1 MCICPQ
7 AITFVIHRS
16 GKNSKQI
23 IMNLLEQL
31 KTQTKVVADS
41 GDFESIKTFKPI
53 DSTTNP
59 SLIYA
64 AAQDTKYAYLIDKA
78 LAFAKSKTTYQQWQL
93 SIAMDR
99 LFVDFG
105 LEILKI
111 VPGRVSTEVDARLSF
126 DTEGMVTKARELIEL
141 YHDAGI
147 DRKRILIKVAS
158 TWEGIK
164 AAEILTKEGIHCN
177 LTLLFSMPQAIA
189 CAEAGVQLI
198 SPFVGRVLDWYKKNQ
213 PKQTF
218 TPANEP
224 GVLLVKS
231 IYNYYKK
238 FNYKTEI
245 MGASFRNSGEILE
258 LAGCDLMTIAP
269 KFLTE
274 LENTEGVLKQKLHA
288 DEARESKGS
297 KIELDEKK
305 FRWLLNEDAMASEKL
320 AEGIRKFTGDIV
332 KLENLILK
340 KKEE

>member
-1 MCICPQ
+1 
-7 AITFVIHRS
+7 
-16 GKNSKQI
+16 
-23 IMNLLEQL
+23 MNLLEQL
-31 KTQTKVVADS
+31 KKQSKIVADS
-41 GDFESIKTFKPI
+41 GDFESIKTFKPL
-53 DSTTNP
+53 DATTNP

-64 AAQDTKYAYLIDKA
+64 AAQDNKYSYLINEA
-78 LAFAKSKTTYQQWQL
+78 LVFAKSKSTDKQKQL

-99 LFVDFG
+99 LFVNFG

-126 DTEGMVTKARELIEL
+126 DTEGSVSKALELIAL
-141 YHDAGI
+141 YHENGI

-198 SPFVGRVLDWYKKNQ
+198 SPFVGRVLDWFKKNMPDQ
-213 PKQTF
+213 SY
-218 TPANEP
+218 TPVSEP

-238 FNYKTEI
+238 FGYKTEI
-245 MGASFRNSGEILE
+245 MSASFRNTGEIIE

-269 KFLTE
+269 SLLSE
-274 LENTEGVLKQKLHA
+274 LEKAEGTVERKLVPEKA
-288 DEARESKGS
+288 KASDIE

-305 FRWLLNEDAMASEKL
+305 FRWLLNEDAMATEKL
-320 AEGIRKFTGDIV
+320 AEGIRKFTEDIV
-332 KLENLILK
+332 KLENMLRGKI
-340 KKEE
+340 